1 MNRIVR
7 FHETGGPEVLK
18 LEDAPIPQP
27 RPGEV
32 LLRTRALGLNRAEA
46 MFRSGE
52 YVIDPVF
59 PASNGYEAAGTVEAL
74 GEGVKELS
82 IGEAVSVV
90 PSFTLVDYPV
100 HGEHVLVPAHAVV
113 AHPSSLS
120 FEEAAAVW
128 MPFVTA
134 YGGLIDTAGTREG
147 DTVVIT
153 AASSSVGLA
162 AIQVA
167 HRAGARAV
175 AVTRT
180 SAKRDQLLT
189 AGADE
194 VIASAEEDVVAR
206 ILELTDGRGAQVVFD
221 PVGGPLLAQ
230 LVRAAAREA
239 RLIFYGKLDDEPAPL
254 DVAELFGKHLTLRGF
269 ELFET
274 TLDPQRRAA
283 AVEFVRE
290 GLADGAFT
298 PTIDRTFPFEE
309 IAAAHEYMEDGG
321 QIGKIVLTV
330 SQDD

>member
-7 FHETGGPEVLK
+7 FHETGGPEVLQI
-18 LEDAPIPQP
+18 EDVPVPQP
-27 RPGEV
+27 GPGEI

-52 YVIDPVF
+52 YVIDAVF
-59 PASNGYEAAGTVEAL
+59 PAGNGYEAAGNVEAL
-74 GEGVKELS
+74 GEGVSGLS

-113 AHPSSLS
+113 AHPTSLS

-134 YGGLIDTAGTREG
+134 YGGLIDTAGAREG
-147 DTVVIT
+147 DTVIIT

-167 HRAGARAV
+167 HRVGARAV
-175 AVTRT
+175 ALTRT
-180 SAKRDQLLT
+180 SAKREQLLA

-206 ILELTDGRGAQVVFD
+206 ILELTDGHGARIVFD
-221 PVGGPLLAQ
+221 PVGGPVLAQ
-230 LVRAAAREA
+230 LVTAAAHEA
-239 RLIFYGKLDDEPAPL
+239 HLVIYGKLDTEPMPL
-254 DVAELFGKHLTLRGF
+254 DVGEVLAKHLTLRGF
-269 ELFET
+269 ELFEA

-283 AVEFVRE
+283 AVEFVRD

-298 PTIDRTFPFEE
+298 PAIDRTFSLQE
-309 IAAAHEYMEDGG
+309 IVAAHEYMEAGG

-330 SQDD
+330 DQDD